1 MTVASPELN
10 ERQQVHTMQA
20 TNTRENLM
28 VSTRVLYDE
37 FVRQHIPIRIVSAS
51 SSMLEYTAHD
61 GTAHFLFSTTSDKCS
76 AAGLVIANNKSRT
89 EVVARELGIPVP
101 EDTVCNTFAEARAFY
116 RLHGTVVLKP
126 LANSGGRGVSTNIN
140 TLALLQ
146 KAYKFAKQYGTEV
159 IVQQHMPGADI
170 RLLVVAGKF
179 VSAVIRRPAHVVGDG
194 DLTLK
199 ALVALENVSLH
210 RNDDS
215 SSSLMHIDVP
225 AVRRFVGDSLY
236 DVPAKDTEVRVV
248 GPANV
253 SLGGSLHEA
262 TDLVTPAMIHD
273 AENITQKLRL
283 GLCGV
288 DMMWDRTNNT
298 YALIEANGTPGID
311 IHNDP
316 FSGTSSDAAAQYV
329 RWLAS

>member
-1 MTVASPELN
+1 
-10 ERQQVHTMQA
+10 
-20 TNTRENLM
+20 M
-28 VSTRVLYDE
+28 VSTRVIYDE
-37 FVRQHIPIRIVSAS
+37 FVRQDIPVRIVSAN
-51 SSMLEYTAHD
+51 SSMLEYTD
-61 GTAHFLFSTTSDKCS
+61 RNGMAHFMFSTTSDKCS

-89 EVVARELGIPVP
+89 EVIARELGIPVP
-101 EDTVCNTFAEARAFY
+101 NDTVAQTFAEAHAFFKQ
-116 RLHGTVVLKP
+116 HGTVVLKP

-140 TLALLQ
+140 TYALLQ
-146 KAYKFAKQYGTEV
+146 KAYKFAKQYGPEV
-159 IVQQHMPGADI
+159 IVQQHMPGDDI

-179 VSAVIRRPAHVVGDG
+179 VSAVARRPAHVVGDG

-215 SSSLMHIDVP
+215 SSSLMHIDMP
-225 AVRRFVGDSLY
+225 AVRRFVGDALY
-236 DVPAKDTEVRVV
+236 DVPAKDEEVRVV

-262 TDLVTPAMIHD
+262 TDVVTPAMIAD
-273 AENITQKLRL
+273 AEKIAQKLRL

-288 DMMWDRTNNT
+288 DMMWNRTDDT
-298 YALIEANGTPGID
+298 YAMIEANATPGID

-329 RWLAS
+329 RWLVS